1 MIKLIKYELLRKQNN
16 IFISLIIL
24 AFLELGIL
32 FGIYKGGEWIL
43 LSMVFIF
50 TMIAGGILMVFIDT
64 IRSYSFDLNQ
74 KQGYS
79 LFLTP
84 TSGYKIIGSK
94 GLVSLIELLFV
105 VIVVFGLMFLNFQ
118 FTKTLYYDQINQV
131 SGEIFHVIKQ
141 SNVLPSLGQFFLFVT
156 ASTFEWFT
164 VIMIAILAITLRK
177 TILSDSKIGW
187 IISLVFFIAIY
198 SLMEII
204 NATALASFGFIG
216 DMNEMVQLSS
226 TTPDPS
232 VITEYIYKYLRIAC
246 ALFPIYIGVL
256 FYFSGKL
263 LNKRVDL

>member
-1 MIKLIKYELLRKQNN
+1 MMKLIKYEILRKQNN
-16 IFISLIIL
+16 IFIAIAIL

-32 FGIYKGGEWIL
+32 FGLYKGGQWL
-43 LSMVFIF
+43 TLSVFFIF
-50 TMIAGGILMVFIDT
+50 IMVTCGILTVFIDT
-64 IRSYSFDLNQ
+64 VRSYSFDLNQ

-84 TSGYKIIGSK
+84 TSGYKIIGAK
-94 GLVSLIELLFV
+94 GLVSLIELLTV
-105 VIVVFGLMFLNFQ
+105 VLVVFGLMVINFQ
-118 FTKTLYYDQINQV
+118 FTKYLYYDSVNEVTAQIIRFIN
-131 SGEIFHVIKQ
+131 E
-141 SNVLPSLGQFFLFVT
+141 SNILPSLSQTFLFVT

-187 IISLVFFIAIY
+187 IISLAFFIALY
-198 SLMEII
+198 TAMELI

-216 DMNEMVQLSS
+216 DMTDLTRISS

-232 VITEYIYKYLRIAC
+232 IITGYIYKYLGISSI
-246 ALFPIYIGVL
+246 LFPIYIGIL